1 MTQDEFNKTI
11 EQLKEVAQGGDT
23 DAMRMLGDLYYQGV
37 SGNELNLVAAR
48 PYWKMA
54 ADRGDLICALKIGL
68 DLLKHGEENT
78 GFQYV
83 LRSTNA
89 GYADAQYWVGLCYL
103 DGLGTVK
110 SPSEGISFLRK
121 AALNNHADAQLSLGQ
136 ALVNNRGDLME
147 ATHWLCC
154 AHLNGNATATEK
166 LKDFVESLDGAD
178 TFVEHRIE
186 YIKEC
191 GIIPPNSNGLP
202 STRSTNSEGCYIAT
216 AVYGSYDAPEVI
228 ILRRF
233 RDNILQK
240 RWLGRLFIKIYYN
253 VSPTIAKKLKD
264 ADRINYRVR
273 QLLDRIV
280 IYLSAKINNP

>member
-1 MTQDEFNKTI
+1 MTQDEFSKTI
-11 EQLKEVAQGGDT
+11 EQLKEVVQGGDT

-37 SGNELNLVAAR
+37 SGNELNLAAAR

-68 DLLKHGEENT
+68 DLLQHGEET
-78 GFQYV
+78 AGFQYV
-83 LRSTNA
+83 LKSANA
-89 GYADAQYWVGLCYL
+89 GHADAQYWVGLCYL
-103 DGLGTVK
+103 DDLGTGK

-154 AHLNGNATATEK
+154 AHLNGNKTATDK
-166 LKDFVESLDGAD
+166 LKAFVESLDGAD

-186 YIKEC
+186 YIKEY
-191 GIIPPNSNGLP
+191 GITPPNSNGLP
-202 STRSTNSEGCYIAT
+202 STQSTNSEGCYIAT

-233 RDNILQK
+233 RDNILRK
-240 RWLGRLFIKIYYN
+240 HWWGRLFIKAYYYL
-253 VSPTIAKKLKD
+253 SPTAAQKLKS
-264 ADRINYRVR
+264 ADRINYRIR
-273 QLLDRIV
+273 QVLDRIV
-280 IYLSAKINNP
+280 TYLSTKFNNP